1 MAEKDKTGMELALFQ
16 RDISGH
22 NSSRI
27 ALNRLIF
34 KPEGELW

>member
-1 MAEKDKTGMELALFQ
+1 MAERDKSGLELTLFQ
-16 RDISGH
+16 RDISSH
-22 NSSRI
+22 NPSVI